1 MIIHDDLTSWTVS
14 TAHHEPHTWV
24 PTWTTPTLAELRED
38 VLTAG
43 WDWELV
49 DTPTSRAGRRRT
61 NRSQRLN
68 PPFTTKPG
76 NEETVAQLRAIAA
89 DRYQKL
95 RTARHKPPRRTLLAI
110 GPSFN
115 GHNPDL
121 LQIARLGH
129 STGIHLAVATDL
141 AEPHRTPQELIDNI
155 HGYWE
160 CCTVTTHPSGGVSIR
175 LKRTHPVRRER
186 LDDTV
191 TVGVDNTGAPTRIDL
206 ASGLIA
212 DVDAIL
218 GRYGD
223 SISGPTAQLLR
234 HRFTEVT

>member
-1 MIIHDDLTSWTVS
+1 MIIHDGLTSWTVS

-24 PTWTTPTLAELRED
+24 PSWTPPALAELRDD

-43 WDWELV
+43 WDWKLV
-49 DTPTSRAGRRRT
+49 DAPPTRASRRKRRCPQLD
-61 NRSQRLN
+61 S
-68 PPFTTKPG
+68 PFTTEPG

-89 DRYQKL
+89 WRYQKL
-95 RTARHKPPRRTLLAI
+95 RTPRRQPPRRTLLAI
-110 GPSFN
+110 GPNFN

-121 LQIARLGH
+121 LHIARLGR

-175 LKRTHPVRRER
+175 LKRTRPVRRER

-191 TVGVDNTGAPTRIDL
+191 TVGVDNTGAATRIDL

-212 DVDAIL
+212 DIDAIL
-218 GRYGD
+218 GRYGT
-223 SISGPTAQLLR
+223 SISRPTAQLLR
-234 HRFTEVT
+234 ERFCR